1 MSRTRENHVKQIKS
15 VSERQT
21 AHIFSLVGPMLSK
34 YTDSLCV
41 ADMEGEIRRLGKPR
55 GLMGKGEG

>member
-15 VSERQT
+15 VSERQI
-21 AHIFSLVGPMLSK
+21 AHIFSLVGPILSK
-34 YTDSLCV
+34 YTDILCV
-41 ADMEGEIRRLGKPR
+41 ADVEGEIRHLGKPR